1 MMTHAQQTVAPL
13 LMFAGQAEE
22 AMRAYC
28 SNFERTEILHLER
41 YGPEGPGADGSV
53 IRATLSLDGQ
63 MFLCLDSSVT
73 HDFTSTPAISF
84 AISCATQEEIERL
97 FGRLAQGC
105 TVFMP
110 LAAYPFSP
118 LFAWVADRFGVSW
131 QRMLDDQVWGGDEKE
146 RQAMLLEHKVAVV
159 YGAGGPIGRAVARAF
174 AREGAHVFLAGRT
187 QAPLDA
193 VAEAIR
199 VSGGRAETV
208 IVDALDE
215 QAVAACVAS
224 IVSAAGAIDIS
235 FNLIG
240 FGDVQQ
246 PLLEIAADEFLRPI
260 VTATRSQF
268 LTTRAAA
275 RHMVPRGSGVILAFG
290 GSGPQ
295 TIPGM
300 GGVKVAF
307 DAVESLRRQWA
318 TELGAH
324 GIRVVTLKTG
334 GIPETIP
341 TSILGREQ
349 IVAGITQ
356 AALLPYATTLDDV
369 GTVAAFVASDGART
383 MTGSEVNI
391 SCGALLD

>member
-1 MMTHAQQTVAPL
+1 VL
-13 LMFAGQAEE
+13 
-22 AMRAYC
+22 
-28 SNFERTEILHLER
+28 
-41 YGPEGPGADGSV
+41 
-53 IRATLSLDGQ
+53 
-63 MFLCLDSSVT
+63 
-73 HDFTSTPAISF
+73 
-84 AISCATQEEIERL
+84 
-97 FGRLAQGC
+97 
-105 TVFMP
+105 
-110 LAAYPFSP
+110 
-118 LFAWVADRFGVSW
+118 
-131 QRMLDDQVWGGDEKE
+131 
-146 RQAMLLEHKVAVV
+146 LLEHKVAIV
-159 YGAGGPIGRAVARAF
+159 YGAGGPIGGAVARAF
-174 AREGAHVFLAGRT
+174 AREGAQVFLAGHR

-193 VAEAIR
+193 VAAAIR
-199 VSGGRAETV
+199 SSGGHAETV

-215 QAVAACVAS
+215 KAVAACVDS
-224 IVSAAGAIDIS
+224 VVSAAGAIDIS

-246 PLLEIAADEFLRPI
+246 PLLEITVDDFVTPI

-275 RHMVPRGSGVILAFG
+275 RHMVPRGCGVILAFG

-318 TELGAH
+318 SELGAH

-341 TSILGREQ
+341 ASVPGREQ

-356 AALLPYATTLDDV
+356 AALLPYPATLDDV
-369 GTVAAFVASDGART
+369 GMVAAFVASDGART